1 MHESAHG
8 GHGCRTRLSQRLLHP
23 ISILSPAFMGGKT
36 RCSTAARPMEALRQS
51 IRRADWPGH
60 GIATFKWP
68 MRLSDKV
75 PDGGRHGEP
84 RCEAHAMRRGEH
96 ARLGAYSGR
105 WAAWSGTM
113 RALEPRWLG
122 DPALVLGPWRAMS
135 SMRHSISGD
144 GGAVR
149 RGE

>member
-1 MHESAHG
+1 
-8 GHGCRTRLSQRLLHP
+8 
-23 ISILSPAFMGGKT
+23 MGAGT
-36 RCSTAARPMEALRQS
+36 VSRDARPM
-51 IRRADWPGH
+51 PC
-60 GIATFKWP
+60 
-68 MRLSDKV
+68 
-75 PDGGRHGEP
+75 DG
-84 RCEAHAMRRGEH
+84 GEH

-122 DPALVLGPWRAMS
+122 ALRSYWGLGGAMS
-135 SMRHSISGD
+135 SMRHSILGD